1 MNPRRKNEAGFTIF
15 EVLVVTIIF
24 SLLAAITAPSFS
36 TVVSAHRLTAGL
48 RKSINAIRVARSA
61 AISRN
66 VQARI
71 VVSGDGKTLSVE
83 ADRPGVGWSSIG
95 TPVVLDGGVTVS
107 AVSPANGLTFT
118 TDGRVTNSVTV
129 TLQNNRGDT
138 KQISVSLLG
147 GVSAA

>member
-1 MNPRRKNEAGFTIF
+1 M
-15 EVLVVTIIF
+15 
-24 SLLAAITAPSFS
+24 
-36 TVVSAHRLTAGL
+36 
-48 RKSINAIRVARSA
+48 NAIRVARSA

-83 ADRPGVGWSSIG
+83 ADRPGVGWTGIG

-118 TDGRVTNSVTV
+118 TDGRVNSSVTV
-129 TLQNNRGDT
+129 TLQNTRGDT

-147 GVSAA
+147 GVNIA